1 MQPSFGDAQRG
12 HGPWLCLAEPCHGLG
27 PFLLDQAVEK
37 PQNLKKIPF
46 SQLGQTNTQE
56 TQGLQ
61 AWSNIRVLS
70 NDLWLTD
77 EKYI

>member
-1 MQPSFGDAQRG
+1 
-12 HGPWLCLAEPCHGLG
+12 
-27 PFLLDQAVEK
+27 VEK

-46 SQLGQTNTQE
+46 RQLGQTNTQE